1 MAGLKSPSRK
11 KRDASK
17 PGTVLIVFLVFFIL
31 LSIGLGVWGYYGYAE
46 QDKLRNET
54 KNAKI
59 SEKAKDDFA
68 KFNQYLA
75 YQSLAAIGGAGNPKD
90 VVIDQTDL
98 EPFNNVRA
106 EVLRDNGLYQK
117 ERTLEKFK
125 QHLGAFKTDLG
136 DFDEKASK
144 YPTTYREKTIALA
157 AELQEKK
164 TLLSTKE
171 DELKALT
178 AKFQDLQNKTEEK
191 WTAALAEIKKGNNES
206 LKAAQDKTKEMANQ
220 FELNRQLNLK
230 IEDTNKEHEQ
240 QLADLTRQLNVLKAQ
255 LLKSSADKTDVVA
268 GLANT
273 GIPGGQGQLHALL
286 LDISRGRPL
295 WDAPLGKIVRV
306 DLPARQVYINLGS
319 ANGMQPETIF
329 NVFGTGPDG
338 RADRQLKATV
348 EIIRVLDA
356 NSSVARITSLY
367 DTSGQ
372 EINLSD
378 TRLGR
383 LGREADNALKEGDLL
398 FNTFWGSRV
407 AIAGNI
413 RFAGQ
418 ASDNPAEQMRILDSF
433 RYFLGRNGI
442 VVDAYLDLNDG
453 QIKGAIT
460 NRTRYLIRGDDL
472 IDPAQIGMV
481 KKEAKPADGD
491 DKDAPKE
498 AAAPPDRLKVIND
511 AAAKMRR
518 EAADKG
524 LFVISTDNF
533 LNVIGYRQTRNA
545 GFAEPSGFHPSPVT
559 AGRVD
564 QAPAAQIA
572 PVPEATPAPNQ
583 VAPAPKAPDVAQ

>member
-68 KFNQYLA
+68 KLNQYMA
-75 YQSLAAIGGAGNPKD
+75 YERSLAAGG
-90 VVIDQTDL
+90 VIDPTDI
-98 EPFNNVRA
+98 ETFINTRA
-106 EVLRDNGLYQK
+106 EALKENGLYQK
-117 ERTLEKFK
+117 EARLLEPFK
-125 QHLGAFKTDLG
+125 KQVDVFKADLG
-136 DFDEKASK
+136 PFDEAGRK
-144 YPTTYREKTIALA
+144 YPTNYHEKNAALTT
-157 AELQEKK
+157 ELQEKK

-191 WTAALAEIKKGNNES
+191 WATALSEIKKGNNES
-206 LKAAQDKTKEMANQ
+206 LKQAQDKTKEMANQ
-220 FELNRQLNLK
+220 FELNKKLNLE
-230 IEDTNKEHEQ
+230 IEEVKKQREQ
-240 QLADLTRQLNVLKAQ
+240 DIADMTRTVNTLKAQ

-273 GIPGGQGQLHALL
+273 GAPSGQGQLHALL

-306 DLPARQVYINLGS
+306 DLQARQVYINLGS
-319 ANGMQPETIF
+319 ANGMQPETVF

-338 RADRQLKATV
+338 RADKQLKATIEV
-348 EIIRVLDA
+348 TRVLDA
-356 NSSVARITSLY
+356 NSSLARITSLY
-367 DTSGQ
+367 DMSGQ

-378 TRLGR
+378 SRQGR

-398 FNTFWGSRV
+398 FNTFWGTRV

-418 ASDNPAEQMRILDSF
+418 ASDNPAEQMRILDGF
-433 RYFLGRNGI
+433 RYFLSRNGI
-442 VVDAYLDLNDG
+442 TVDAYLDLNDG

-472 IDPAQIGMV
+472 IDPTQIGMAKKDV
-481 KKEAKPADGD
+481 KQAEGD

-511 AAAKMRR
+511 AAAKMRL

-533 LNVIGYRQTRNA
+533 LNVIGYRQPRNA
-545 GFAEPSGFHPSPVT
+545 AFVEPPGFQPSPIS
-559 AGRVD
+559 AGRGG
-564 QAPAAQIA
+564 QAPAPQIA
-572 PVPEATPAPNQ
+572 PPPDAAPALNQ
-583 VAPAPKAPDVAQ
+583 VAPAPKAPEMAQ